1 MINPLERA
9 EKVEKHICKNSRK
22 KYFRFRDTKFY
33 GGVATADCVG
43 CNLNCAFCWNYRRNQ
58 RFKEIGDFYSPAE
71 VANKLIEIAE
81 ENDFSKVR
89 ITGGEP
95 AIGRKHLLK
104 LLKEIPEDLLFILET
119 NGILIGNDKSYAE
132 DLSQRRD
139 LHVRV
144 SLKGV
149 TREEFSKLTKADEKF
164 YKLQFKALENL
175 KDEEVSYHASVMTM
189 KDDLKNLRERLSR
202 IDSSMRLEKE
212 KIKMYPPVKERMKE
226 EEII

>member
-1 MINPLERA
+1 MNPFERA
-9 EKVEKHICKNSRK
+9 DQIKKHVCKNQEK
-22 KYFRFRDTKFY
+22 KYFRFRATKFY

-43 CNLNCAFCWNYRRNQ
+43 CNLSCAFCWNYRRNQ
-58 RFKEIGDFYSPAE
+58 QFKEIGDFYSPAE

-95 AIGRKHLLK
+95 TIGREHLLK

-119 NGILIGNDKSYAE
+119 NGILIGKDRSYAE
-132 DLSQRRD
+132 DLSQRRN

-149 TREEFSKLTKADEKF
+149 TKEEFSKLTKADEKF
-164 YKLQFKALENL
+164 YNLQFKVLKNL
-175 KDEEVSYHASVMTM
+175 KDQNVSYHASVMTM
-189 KDDLKNLRERLSR
+189 KDSLKNLRRRLSR

-212 KIKMYPPVKERMKE
+212 KMKMYPPVKERMQE
-226 EEII
+226 EGLV